1 MQKNKK
7 NWNNLTFFLHT
18 SNIGEKNMKKHDQD
32 FLTAIYQNALTACRS
47 INNVIS
53 KVKAEQLKSELA
65 NQITLF
71 SQISA
76 DCDNLANEL
85 NIKLKDLN
93 LYEKSSMWFKINMA
107 TLFDKTCRN
116 IASITILGNTMGVVD
131 LLCVMSDCQ
140 GCNPKIMTI
149 ANKLKTFEEES
160 INNLKV
166 FLNKEYNRG
175 QKDNC
180 GTINKNTTSSSNNT
194 RQNTKSKKSTNSID
208 DNSTNA
214 DL

>member
-1 MQKNKK
+1 
-7 NWNNLTFFLHT
+7 
-18 SNIGEKNMKKHDQD
+18 MKKHDQD

-140 GCNPKIMTI
+140 GCNPKIMAI

-180 GTINKNTTSSSNNT
+180 DTINKNTTPSLNNT

>member
-1 MQKNKK
+1 
-7 NWNNLTFFLHT
+7 
-18 SNIGEKNMKKHDQD
+18 MKKHDQD

-71 SQISA
+71 SQITA
-76 DCDNLANEL
+76 DCDNLADEL
-85 NIKLKDLN
+85 GIKLKDLN

-140 GCNPKIMTI
+140 GCNPKIMAI

-160 INNLKV
+160 IDNLKI

-180 GTINKNTTSSSNNT
+180 GTINKNTTPSSNNT

>member
-1 MQKNKK
+1 
-7 NWNNLTFFLHT
+7 
-18 SNIGEKNMKKHDQD
+18 MKKHDQD

-71 SQISA
+71 SQITA

-131 LLCVMSDCQ
+131 LLCVISDCQ
-140 GCNPKIMTI
+140 GCNPKIMAI

-160 INNLKV
+160 INNLKI
-166 FLNKEYNRG
+166 FLNKEYNRD

-180 GTINKNTTSSSNNT
+180 DTINKNTTPSANNT
-194 RQNTKSKKSTNSID
+194 RQSTKSKKSTNSID

>member
-1 MQKNKK
+1 
-7 NWNNLTFFLHT
+7 
-18 SNIGEKNMKKHDQD
+18 MKKHDQD

-71 SQISA
+71 SQITA

-85 NIKLKDLN
+85 GIKLKDLN
-93 LYEKSSMWFKINMA
+93 IYEKSSMWFKINMA

-140 GCNPKIMTI
+140 GCNPKIMAI

-160 INNLKV
+160 IDNLKI

-180 GTINKNTTSSSNNT
+180 GTINKNTDNHSTINNKKNSNSKNKNSLNDENSS
-194 RQNTKSKKSTNSID
+194 
-208 DNSTNA
+208 NA